1 MNNDDRGTQTGN
13 ESGEEPNDEMSDVKF
28 DSWLQSAARDYN
40 RPGDVPRDAMWA
52 AIESAVPSAPSAPSA
67 PSVSSA
73 ASAPVIPLARGG
85 ATRRYWQAAAA
96 VAILAAGIGIGR
108 LWTPRAAAPGQ
119 ALEVAATPDAAPE
132 SMLASGDTTT
142 RRDVRGERAAA
153 APSLRNDEAGNDSY
167 DIAAVQHMSRAEALL
182 TSFRTSGSG
191 ETQAS
196 MNVWARDLLADT
208 RLLLDSPAATDA
220 RRRHL
225 LEDLELVL
233 AQIVQLPAESSADR
247 SVVQRSIER
256 GAMLSRLRSTIPAG
270 FSSGT

>member
-1 MNNDDRGTQTGN
+1 MSND
-13 ESGEEPNDEMSDVKF
+13 ESGNEPNDEMSDVKF

-40 RPGDVPRDAMWA
+40 RPGDAPRDAMWA
-52 AIESAVPSAPSAPSA
+52 AIERAVPPVSAAPSHAPSATVMP
-67 PSVSSA
+67 
-73 ASAPVIPLARGG
+73 IARGG

-108 LWTPRAAAPGQ
+108 LWSPRAAAPGE
-119 ALEVAATPDAAPE
+119 APAVAATPESAAPE
-132 SMLASGDTTT
+132 TMLASGDTAS
-142 RRDVRGERAAA
+142 RRAVRAERAVA
-153 APSLRNDEAGNDSY
+153 APSLGGEEHGSDSY

-191 ETQAS
+191 ETSAS

>member
-1 MNNDDRGTQTGN
+1 MNNDDRSKQTGN
-13 ESGEEPNDEMSDVKF
+13 ESGHEPSDEMSDVKF

-52 AIESAVPSAPSAPSA
+52 AIESAVPSV

-73 ASAPVIPLARGG
+73 ASAPVVPLARGG

-119 ALEVAATPDAAPE
+119 APEVAATPDAAPE
-132 SMLASGDTTT
+132 SMLASGDTST
-142 RRDVRGERAAA
+142 RLAVRGDRATD
-153 APSLRNDEAGNDSY
+153 APSLRGEENGSDSY

>member
-1 MNNDDRGTQTGN
+1 MSNDDSGN
-13 ESGEEPNDEMSDVKF
+13 EPNDEMPDVKF

-40 RPGDVPRDAMWA
+40 RPGDAPRDAMWA
-52 AIESAVPSAPSAPSA
+52 AIEGAVQQP
-67 PSVSSA
+67 V
-73 ASAPVIPLARGG
+73 ASARSATVVPLHRGG

-108 LWTPRAAAPGQ
+108 LWSPRAAAPGQ
-119 ALEVAATPDAAPE
+119 APAVAATPDAAPE
-132 SMLASGDTTT
+132 AMLAAGDTTV
-142 RRDVRGERAAA
+142 RRAVEGGRAVT
-153 APSLRNDEAGNDSY
+153 APSLRGEDNGSDSY

-191 ETQAS
+191 ETSAS

-208 RLLLDSPAATDA
+208 RLLLDSPAAADA

>member
-1 MNNDDRGTQTGN
+1 MSHDDSGHDSGNDGGN
-13 ESGEEPNDEMSDVKF
+13 EHNDEMPDVKF
-28 DSWLQSAARDYN
+28 DTWLQSAARDYN
-40 RPGDVPRDAMWA
+40 RPGDAPRDAMWA
-52 AIESAVPSAPSAPSA
+52 AIESAVPPVSAAPSATVVP
-67 PSVSSA
+67 
-73 ASAPVIPLARGG
+73 IARGG
-85 ATRRYWQAAAA
+85 AARRYWQAAAA

-108 LWTPRAAAPGQ
+108 LWTPRAAAPGD
-119 ALEVAATPDAAPE
+119 APAVAAAPDAAPE
-132 SMLASGDTTT
+132 AMFAAGDTAS
-142 RRDVRGERAAA
+142 RLAVRGERATA
-153 APSLRNDEAGNDSY
+153 APSLRGEENGSDSY

-191 ETQAS
+191 ETSAS

>member
-1 MNNDDRGTQTGN
+1 MSNDDSSKQTGN
-13 ESGEEPNDEMSDVKF
+13 ESGNEHTDEMSDVKF

-40 RPGDVPRDAMWA
+40 RPGDPPRDSMWA
-52 AIESAVPSAPSAPSA
+52 AIESAVPPVSSAPSTT
-67 PSVSSA
+67 
-73 ASAPVIPLARGG
+73 VIPLTRAG
-85 ATRRYWQAAAA
+85 APRRYWQAAAA

-108 LWTPRAAAPGQ
+108 LWTPRAATPGQ
-119 ALEVAATPDAAPE
+119 APAVAATPERAPE

-142 RRDVRGERAAA
+142 RLAVRGDRAVA
-153 APSLRNDEAGNDSY
+153 APSLRGDETGSDSY